1 VETMRD
7 VRLLMAE
14 ELEAKVRKPA
24 ERCEVCDVK
33 LPRGRRRTRCFDH
46 SELVQSLIK
55 LVGRE
60 VDAAPVRRAA

>member
-1 VETMRD
+1 METMRD

-14 ELEAKVRKPA
+14 ELEARVRKPA

-46 SELVQSLIK
+46 SELVQSLVEI
-55 LVGRE
+55 
-60 VDAAPVRRAA
+60 VDRKRRPAARRRVA

>member
-1 VETMRD
+1 MKPCTAKPLPFELAA
-7 VRLLMAE
+7 RLRP
-14 ELEAKVRKPA
+14 VVD
-24 ERCEVCDVK
+24 RCEVCDVK
-33 LPRGRRRTRCFDH
+33 LPRGLKRTRCFEH